1 MNVTEAYHTGVQS
14 FSIASTRRYMQHPIS
29 QAQIAA
35 LKVMYEA
42 RQRNSEKPYSLEE
55 FYTSLDKSQR
65 GELRLEDFRAGW
77 AAGGVKLAPGDV
89 TMMRGAY
96 GGPKRQVR
104 YPEALSDLSVLSHTE
119 ATNTAMTTL
128 MGRSTAKYCGYA
140 DPDEPEE
147 EPVTFDTRS
156 DLSPGTRRPSSS
168 LGTLRTGTMM
178 GTLSG
183 TSKQTFPKPR
193 SAAASMTAG
202 RLGLGNTG
210 VLQAT
215 FQEFD
220 PESTG
225 QVTLEAFLTCC
236 ARAGV
241 SMPPGA

>member
-1 MNVTEAYHTGVQS
+1 MKEMGKGCPSLMGKWLLEIMLEYYFFWLANPQ
-14 FSIASTRRYMQHPIS
+14 PIELCAPPS
-29 QAQIAA
+29 RFVLAGPLAHVH
-35 LKVMYEA
+35 LL
-42 RQRNSEKPYSLEE
+42 LECC
-55 FYTSLDKSQR
+55 
-65 GELRLEDFRAGW
+65 
-77 AAGGVKLAPGDV
+77 
-89 TMMRGAY
+89 
-96 GGPKRQVR
+96 
-104 YPEALSDLSVLSHTE
+104 LSHTHTYTHTHIYTHASHE
-119 ATNTAMTTL
+119 Y
-128 MGRSTAKYCGYA
+128 R
-140 DPDEPEE
+140 
-147 EPVTFDTRS
+147 
-156 DLSPGTRRPSSS
+156 
-168 LGTLRTGTMM
+168 M

-241 SMPPGA
+241 SMPPGAWAVCVYVCALCKSRGLTATSVFSVCACMRACVCICVCACLCACMCAYLCAHVFVCLCVCEWNLMDWLPWFQTHRFGIRLQRGF